1 MIHRAIQQYH
11 DLLVAGLAEETHQ
24 QVMETQRQ
32 NRLYF
37 GSTPVCR
44 VLRPHFYTSEAWRYL
59 QERTALVLRGFRKI
73 HDALMDDA
81 AMREQLDLEPYEEEM
96 LHVDRDAAIKTPWTS
111 SRLDSFYRPETGYLR
126 FVEYNAE
133 TPAGIG
139 YGDGLSDMFEGL
151 EVMRRFRKRY
161 HTRPTLGMMHLT
173 ESIVRGYREWG
184 GQTPVPTIAIVD
196 WATVATKN
204 EHHISRE
211 YFERAGYPSIV
222 TEPEAM
228 TYRDGGLYVEDTRID
243 IIYKRVLC
251 TELVHKLGMQTDVVR
266 AVRDRAVFMTN
277 SFSAKPLAKKA
288 SLAVLSDEH
297 NAHLFTPDEL
307 HAIHAHIPWTRRV
320 QDRKTEYE
328 GREIDL
334 LSWVSDNRDRL
345 VIKPNDEYGGSGV
358 IIGWETDQERW
369 NAAIKHALTTPH
381 VVQERVMTIERD
393 YPMLVDGRLDISK
406 RYVDAD
412 PYVYYGE
419 RVEGCLTRLSG
430 SALLNVT
437 AGTGSVVPVF
447 VIDPIEE

>member
-1 MIHRAIQQYH
+1 MIHQAIQHYH

-24 QVMETQRQ
+24 QVMDVQRQ
-32 NRLYF
+32 QRLYF
-37 GSTPVCR
+37 GPNPVCR
-44 VLRPHFYTSEAWRYL
+44 VLRPHFYTSDAWRYL
-59 QERTALVLRGFRKI
+59 QERTALVLSGFRKI
-73 HDALMDDA
+73 HDALMEDP
-81 AMREQLDLEPYEEEM
+81 AMRQQLDLEPYEEEM
-96 LHVDRDAAIKTPWTS
+96 LFFDKEAGIKTPWTS

-139 YGDGLSDMFEGL
+139 YGDGLSEMFLGL
-151 EVMRRFRKRY
+151 EVMRRFGQRY
-161 HTRPTLGMMHLT
+161 HIHATPGMQHLT
-173 ESIVRGYREWG
+173 HSLIRGYRDWG
-184 GQTPVPTIAIVD
+184 GKGEKPVIAVVD

-204 EHHISRE
+204 EHHISKE
-211 YFERAGYPSIV
+211 VFERAGYTALV

-228 TYRDGGLYVEDTRID
+228 VYRDGGLYVEDVKID

-251 TELVHKLGMQTDVVR
+251 TELIHKLGMETDIVR

-288 SLAVLSDEH
+288 SLAMLSDEH
-297 NAHLFTPDEL
+297 NAHLFTADEL
-307 HAIHAHIPWTRRV
+307 DAIHAHIPWTRRV
-320 QDRKTEYE
+320 SDRKTEYGGE
-328 GREIDL
+328 EIDL
-334 LSWVSDNRDRL
+334 LSWVSANRDKL

-369 NAAIKHALTTPH
+369 DAAIAHSMTTPH
-381 VVQERVMTIERD
+381 VVQERVQTIQRD
-393 YPMLVDGRLDISK
+393 FPMLIDGRLDISK

-437 AGTGSVVPVF
+437 AGTGSVVPMF
-447 VIDPIEE
+447 VIDPIDA